1 MDIILIY
8 LNLII
13 ITVLVVIGVNSV
25 KEDINTLKVTIE
37 RLNK

>member
-13 ITVLVVIGVNSV
+13 ITGLIVIGVNSV